1 MEWIHANG
9 KDILA
14 LIGAVVSVASLVVK
28 LTPTPKDDRFLA
40 KLIQV
45 LSALSLCNADGSF
58 IGKDDACG
66 K

>member
-1 MEWIHANG
+1 MEWIQTNG

-14 LIGAVVSVASLVVK
+14 IIGGVVTVASLIVK
-28 LTPTPKDDRFLA
+28 LTPTSQDDKILA
-40 KLIQV
+40 KIIKI

-58 IGKDDACG
+58 IGERG